1 MMFFVLSSSAKTT
14 TSLSS
19 SAQSE
24 SLTLSGAIST
34 VAGIVKDPP
43 GFTVYGIAATLTS
56 LDQPE
61 GAAIDA
67 AGNLYFS
74 TNRNFHRILT
84 VTASTGLLT
93 VVAGTGNG
101 RFSGDGG
108 LATSAALF
116 SPRGISLDKFGNIFV
131 ADEVNHRI
139 RKITVSTGIITTVAG
154 KGKRYPFLPAVDNVA
169 ATSSELDYPKDVA
182 VDTFGNIYIADTG
195 YGRVRKVTASTGI
208 ITTLGGN
215 GKAYGVPTL
224 PALNV
229 AATASSFFSLV
240 GVAVDTS
247 GNVFFTDAFFNSIY
261 KITAGTGLLTVV
273 AGTNSWH
280 YGYNGNDFPATTA
293 LLDAPAYIT
302 LDALGNI
309 FFSDV
314 DNHLIRKVSASTGNI
329 TIVAGSVTS
338 PCIYSKND
346 GNNVFVSL
354 CYPGGI
360 AVDTAGSVYFCE
372 SGLVRKITY
381 SVVTPSAAVIR
392 APSVTPAV
400 STRTVYPTAPTHLP
414 TSKPAPTASALPG
427 IITTVAG
434 RRGSDRVTRVYN
446 STATSTSLGSTKGV
460 AVDTAGNLF
469 ITTQGRIL
477 KITASTGLLTA
488 VAGTGNGSFSG
499 DGGLATSAELHH
511 PGGISLDKFGNIF
524 VADEV
529 NHRIRK
535 ITVSTGIITTV
546 AGNGKSIYPILPGV
560 DNVAATSSQLDYPKD
575 VAVDTFGNI
584 YIADTGYGRVRKVT
598 ASTGIITTYAYGNRY
613 GTSVLGPRNFYPTGV
628 TVDTAGNVF
637 ISDAFFNSI
646 YKITASTGLLSV
658 VAGQG
663 RWNSGYNGDDIPAST
678 ATLKYPCDI
687 TVDTLGNI
695 FFVDEGN
702 KRIRKITASTGI
714 ISTVAGTSWFSFHD
728 CISNEFVGDGK
739 DATLAMICYP
749 QGIAVDTA
757 GNVYLCDASLVRK
770 VTYSAVTPSSVVIR
784 APSVTPVSSM
794 TVSPTAGTP
803 LLTATP
809 TPTTTTTT
817 RPTLIPT
824 GTGSVSISSAPAVA
838 PAVSSVTVSPSAGT
852 PLPTATPTPITTTT
866 TRPTLIPTGTGSVS
880 ISSAP
885 AVAPAVSSVTVSPS
899 AGTPL
904 LTATPTPITTTT
916 TRPTLIPTETGGASM
931 SSAPAAAPAVSSM
944 TASPTAGT
952 PLLTPSASISS
963 SPVMSSPTGSQSS
976 STTRTT
982 GARHL
987 MIILLSSVLVLHLH

>member
-866 TRPTLIPTGTGSVS
+866 TRPTLIPT
-880 ISSAP
+880 
-885 AVAPAVSSVTVSPS
+885 
-899 AGTPL
+899 
-904 LTATPTPITTTT
+904 
-916 TRPTLIPTETGGASM
+916 ETGGASM